1 MKKIKYKVVFVRHG
15 ESIWNKADLFTGWV
29 DCGLTERG
37 IKDAKATGKL
47 LKEKK
52 YFFDYAFT
60 SVLKKA
66 IKTLDVILEEM
77 DLMWIPVEK
86 SWNLNERHYGNLI
99 GKNKN
104 EILKKFGEE
113 QFMKWRRGYDTPP
126 PPIKKTNP
134 YYKLQSDPRYKEIKV
149 PKTECPKDVMK
160 RVIPYWEKNIIPKI
174 KSGKKI
180 IVAAHG
186 NSLRSLIK
194 YFDNIPNKEMLNL
207 NIPTGIPFVYEFDKN
222 MKPIRHYYLGDKNK
236 VARAIEEVKNQ
247 GRK

>member
-1 MKKIKYKVVFVRHG
+1 MKKYKYKVVFIRHG
-15 ESIWNKADLFTGWV
+15 QSLWNKANLFTGWV
-29 DCGLTERG
+29 DCGLTEKG
-37 IKDAKATGKL
+37 LNDAKTTGKL

-52 YFFDYAFT
+52 YHFDYAFT

-86 SWNLNERHYGNLI
+86 DWRLNERHYGDLI
-99 GKNKN
+99 GKNKS
-104 EILKKFGEE
+104 EILKEFGEE

-134 YYKLQSDPRYKEIKV
+134 YYQLQNDLRYKNIKV

-160 RVIPYWEKNIIPKI
+160 RVIPYWKKNIIPKI
-174 KSGKKI
+174 KTDKQ
-180 IVAAHG
+180 VVVVAHG
-186 NSLRSLIK
+186 NSLRSLVK
-194 YFDNIPNKEMLNL
+194 YFDNISKEEMLNL

-222 MKPIRHYYLGDKNK
+222 MKPIRHYYLGDAKN
-236 VARAIEEVKNQ
+236 VAQAIEEVKNQ